1 MLFAVLKIDLFV
13 LMFKRLIFD
22 LTLKLNLST
31 EAFYLKPRTPS
42 VSVVSSPLHTS
53 VVCEHSSAMSS
64 DRLWIHSFIWNP
76 FEDKMLPIS
85 RIKVEASELVVVLA
99 GISSM

>member
-1 MLFAVLKIDLFV
+1 
-13 LMFKRLIFD
+13 MFKRMIFD
-22 LTLKLNLST
+22 LTLKLNFST
-31 EAFYLKPRTPS
+31 VVFHLKPRTCS
-42 VSVVSSPLHTS
+42 VSVVSSLLHTS

-64 DRLWIHSFIWNP
+64 GRLWTHSFIWNP

-85 RIKVEASELVVVLA
+85 HIKVEASELVVVLA